1 MYLCDKGSILVLP
14 IEYVK
19 KIIKERMFIMNSK
32 NKKIIKERMFTMNLK
47 NKKIFS
53 RIAAGVMTVAMVITL
68 LPGTMKT
75 VNAAEPVT
83 SASLDVNLYKRADVY
98 APNTTFEFEVTNL
111 TAEQAKATNG
121 GKDLKPP
128 FKNAPA
134 GAVKPGTIE
143 LAPAAE
149 DLTETSIS
157 KKLTFTLV
165 ADKFK
170 TEGIGTYRY
179 KVKQKEGTYEGIKYD
194 VGERY
199 LDVTVATDGTN
210 FYIASAS
217 LVLYQED
224 GQLVKSGAFV
234 NTYGVNKP
242 DTENPVPKPDG
253 TVNDLVIS
261 KTVTGNYGERDK
273 KFIFEI
279 TINGAEGEEYKLE
292 GEPAQQTTKITSG
305 VKTTIQLSHGQK
317 VKIYGLTKGD
327 AYTITEQAAT
337 DYKTTYRTLVNDV
350 EKTNGAVESKEV
362 TGGTIVDGTSL
373 QTQEVAFTNNREGSA
388 TGFVL
393 SYGPYALMVVL
404 AGAVAFV
411 LFRKRRAEY

>member
-1 MYLCDKGSILVLP
+1 
-14 IEYVK
+14 
-19 KIIKERMFIMNSK
+19 MNSK

-362 TGGTIVDGTSL
+362 TGGTIDAGTSL
-373 QTQEVAFTNNREGSA
+373 QTQEVAFTNDRTGSA
-388 TGFVL
+388 TGFAS

-411 LFRKRRAEY
+411 LFRKKRAEY

>member
-1 MYLCDKGSILVLP
+1 
-14 IEYVK
+14 
-19 KIIKERMFIMNSK
+19 MNSK

-53 RIAAGVMTVAMVITL
+53 RIAAGVMTVAMAITL

-75 VNAAEPVT
+75 VNAAGTGTAENPVT
-83 SASLDVNLYKRADVY
+83 SASVNVTLYKRAEVY
-98 APNTTFEFEVTNL
+98 APNTTFEFTVTNL
-111 TAEQAKATNG
+111 TKDKAKETN
-121 GKDLKPP
+121 KNEDLVPA
-128 FKNAPA
+128 FQNAPA
-134 GAVKPGTIE
+134 EAVIPGSITLTPTEGE
-143 LAPAAE
+143 L
-149 DLTETSIS
+149 DNTSIT
-157 KKLTFTLV
+157 KELTFTL
-165 ADKFK
+165 DSSKF
-170 TEGIGTYRY
+170 TAMGTYRY
-179 KVKQKEGTYEGIKYD
+179 EVKQTKGKYEGIKYD
-194 VGERY
+194 EDVRY
-199 LDVTVATDGTN
+199 LDVTVAADGDT
-210 FYIASAS
+210 FYIASAELIS
-217 LVLYQED
+217 YKKGTLD
-224 GQLVKSGAFV
+224 KSGAFV

-242 DTENPVPKPDG
+242 DPDNPTNPVPDG

-261 KTVTGNYGERDK
+261 KNVTGNYGERNK
-273 KFIFEI
+273 KFDFEI
-279 TINGAEGEEYKLE
+279 TINGAPGEEYKLE
-292 GEPAQQTTKITSG
+292 GEPAHQTTKITSG

-350 EKTNGAVESKEV
+350 EKTNGTVESKEV

>member
-1 MYLCDKGSILVLP
+1 
-14 IEYVK
+14 
-19 KIIKERMFIMNSK
+19 MNSK

-53 RIAAGVMTVAMVITL
+53 RIAAGVMTVAMAITL

-75 VNAAEPVT
+75 VNAAESVT
-83 SASLDVNLYKRADVY
+83 SASLDVTLYKREKVY
-98 APNTTFEFEVTNL
+98 APNTTFEFTVTNL
-111 TAEQAKATNG
+111 TAEQAKGTHGN
-121 GKDLKPP
+121 KDLIPA
-128 FKNAPA
+128 FKDAPENAVTV
-134 GAVKPGTIE
+134 GKIT
-143 LAPAAE
+143 
-149 DLTETSIS
+149 LTPTEEKLNDTSITE
-157 KKLTFTLV
+157 KLTFALAET
-165 ADKFK
+165 KF
-170 TEGIGTYRY
+170 TATGIGTYRY
-179 KVKQKEGTYEGIKYD
+179 KVQQKNGKYEGIKYD
-194 VGERY
+194 EDVRY
-199 LDVTVATDGTN
+199 LDVTVAADGDT
-210 FYIASAS
+210 FYIASA
-217 LVLYQED
+217 VLILDKD
-224 GQLVKSGAFV
+224 GTLDKSGAFV

-242 DTENPVPKPDG
+242 DPDNPTNPVPDG

-261 KTVTGNYGERDK
+261 KNVTGNYGERNK
-273 KFIFEI
+273 KFDFEI
-279 TINGAEGEEYKLE
+279 TINGAPGEEYKLE

-350 EKTNGAVESKEV
+350 EKTNGTVESKEV